1 MWQPEPGWERLP
13 TGPSSAGAWLV
24 RSGGRAVVVKRHAAP
39 TDHDPPALHDS
50 THPAYWRRAVDVA
63 VSGVVDETRG
73 LRAPATLEVVED
85 AEGATVTT
93 AWVEPTS
100 NDAAFMARSLGRF
113 TTNPVPQARWLARGQ
128 LGARL
133 AEVERRGG
141 WATLSRTPVA
151 DVADL
156 LWRRRASVQAHLD
169 TLPQV
174 LQHGDPVPGNLP
186 GRLDDDVLA
195 VDWSSVGTGPLGAD
209 LGYLALNVRDA
220 FEPLVEAYV
229 DGTEWADGRGAPVE
243 DITYAARVT
252 VAYTVLTRVD
262 WALTRVAPGEGAL
275 AGKYRHP
282 SVAPY
287 IRAMQRHFP
296 QVEALLTTL

>member
-1 MWQPEPGWERLP
+1 M
-13 TGPSSAGAWLV
+13 
-24 RSGGRAVVVKRHAAP
+24 
-39 TDHDPPALHDS
+39 
-50 THPAYWRRAVDVA
+50 A
-63 VSGVVDETRG
+63 VSGVVEETRG

-93 AWVEPTS
+93 PWVEPAS
-100 NDAAFMARSLGRF
+100 NDGLLLAHSLGRF
-113 TTNPVPQARWLARGQ
+113 TTNPVPQAPWLARGQ

-133 AEVERRGG
+133 GEVERRGG
-141 WATLSRTPVA
+141 WGTLSRTPVA

-156 LWRRRASVQAHLD
+156 LWRRRHSVLVRLD
-169 TLPQV
+169 HLPQV
-174 LQHGDPVPGNLP
+174 LQHGDPVPGNLL
-186 GRLDDDVLA
+186 GRRGDDVVA
-195 VDWSSVGTGPLGAD
+195 VDWSSLGTGPLGAD
-209 LGYLALNVRDA
+209 LGYLALNVRDE
-220 FEPLVEAYV
+220 FEPLVEAYLA
-229 DGTEWADGRGAPVE
+229 GTDAAGVSSTVE
-243 DITYAARVT
+243 DDVRYAARAT

-296 QVEALLTTL
+296 QVEALVGAL